1 MQLSRPSRPKFL
13 SRIIRIPNIQIPDLR
28 ALGRGNSNDFSR
40 RNFPRPPGPDR
51 ESEGLAEAAWR
62 GGDGAVEGAVGV
74 EDGAREGEVGWG
86 WGVGLG
92 LERHVFSFHFLA
104 FFFSASAEMKG
115 LMMYRI

>member
-1 MQLSRPSRPKFL
+1 M
-13 SRIIRIPNIQIPDLR
+13 
-28 ALGRGNSNDFSR
+28 
-40 RNFPRPPGPDR
+40 
-51 ESEGLAEAAWR
+51 AEAAWR

-104 FFFSASAEMKG
+104 FFFSSASAEMKG

>member
-1 MQLSRPSRPKFL
+1 M
-13 SRIIRIPNIQIPDLR
+13 
-28 ALGRGNSNDFSR
+28 
-40 RNFPRPPGPDR
+40 
-51 ESEGLAEAAWR
+51 AEAAWR

-74 EDGAREGEVGWG
+74 EDGAREREVGWG

-104 FFFSASAEMKG
+104 FFSFSASAEMKG

>member
-28 ALGRGNSNDFSR
+28 PLGGGNSNDFSR
-40 RNFPRPPGPDR
+40 RNFPRSPGPDR

-104 FFFSASAEMKG
+104 FFF
-115 LMMYRI
+115 LPLLR

>member
-1 MQLSRPSRPKFL
+1 M
-13 SRIIRIPNIQIPDLR
+13 
-28 ALGRGNSNDFSR
+28 
-40 RNFPRPPGPDR
+40 
-51 ESEGLAEAAWR
+51 AEAAWR

-104 FFFSASAEMKG
+104 FFFSVSAEMKG